1 MVELI
6 QVECRLFVIVPP
18 DNTTFLAK
26 RLPRPMIRRM
36 AAILLVLV
44 ASTAASPVLAA
55 AAPADNA
62 AGSESSGTAV
72 ASPEDLTGEV
82 RQLSQ
87 ELDGTE
93 KIIDMMLIPIT
104 VLVSILAAGG
114 ILGVVYSV
122 RDQRRAT
129 QLHEL
134 TVGGEVAAQRRSEQS
149 YGSFFEQSQTTIS
162 LVNDTLQL
170 AKEANDRAMKSMQ
183 SKAQGRIDEIEER
196 SQTLLLEVFGD
207 EEFELIINHPR
218 RRDELHD
225 IAAELRSLE
234 GYLSLQE
241 IKIPQYTK
249 FIKALDQFLL
259 DDTEAAIDALRVAFQ
274 ESAVGEL
281 RRFIEYWLGY
291 MLTTTGNYEEAVSKF
306 RDDEKDLKEGE
317 SEYFQLDRIIA
328 ETEFFDIAKR
338 NAERENSKDGGVTTP
353 HDRFELVAK
362 LLDDLGAQ
370 AKKLEDSKSHRAK
383 HHTRLEIARTRAD
396 IYEWV
401 AYDSDHLDD
410 PLKAKAVQEL
420 YEFLERDPKLL
431 NAEEELKALEAKEA
445 SKEEQAEKAEEVLR
459 AEEALEPVNVAEF
472 IEAPLRKE
480 LQDPEVFRAWALK
493 QAQQIC
499 QEVKDPNLDVE
510 FARAECLF
518 KLGHGKAADAA
529 FEKAEQALH
538 HEAGEFHEK
547 RRTASLHQS
556 VLICHARLLKLR
568 EADPNQKEEQG
579 RRVREASQKAVEA
592 VKDMRQGGV
601 TVFSQIQ
608 RRNVAQDEFKDEV
621 RLIVK
626 QTEDEDKKSDGAVP
640 Y

>member
-1 MVELI
+1 MI
-6 QVECRLFVIVPP
+6 MRFPRS
-18 DNTTFLAK
+18 LA
-26 RLPRPMIRRM
+26 RGIG
-36 AAILLVLV
+36 AILVV
-44 ASTAASPVLAA
+44 VVVSTVTSPVPFAAVPVDAVAGPPLAA
-55 AAPADNA
+55 AAAKPDSEKLADK
-62 AGSESSGTAV
+62 V
-72 ASPEDLTGEV
+72 DL
-82 RQLSQ
+82 LSH
-87 ELDGTE
+87 ELEGTE

-183 SKAQGRIDEIEER
+183 SKAQARIDEIEER

-207 EEFELIINHPR
+207 EEFELIINDAR

-241 IKIPQYTK
+241 IKLPQYTK

-291 MLTTTGNYEEAVSKF
+291 MLTTIGNYEEAVSKF
-306 RDDEKDLKEGE
+306 RDDEKGLKKGE

-338 NAERENSKDGGVTTP
+338 NAEKENSDPKKRVVTTP
-353 HDRFELVAK
+353 RERFKLVAR
-362 LLDDLGAQ
+362 LLDGLGTLD
-370 AKKLEDSKSHRAK
+370 KKLEDSDSHRAK
-383 HHTRLEIARTRAD
+383 HHTQLEIARTRAD

-410 PLKAKAVQEL
+410 PLDPDAVREL
-420 YEFLERDPKLL
+420 YEFLGRDPKLL
-431 NAEEELKALEAKEA
+431 KAEEGLEALEAEGA
-445 SKEEQAEKAEEVLR
+445 SKEERALKAEEVLK
-459 AEEALEPVNVAEF
+459 AEEALEPVKAAAFVNS
-472 IEAPLRKE
+472 PQWDE
-480 LQDPEVFRAWALK
+480 LQSPEVFRAWALK
-493 QAQQIC
+493 QAQAIC
-499 QEVKDPNLDVE
+499 QVKDPNLDVR

-518 KLGHGKAADAA
+518 KLGHREAADTA

-568 EADPNQKEEQG
+568 EADPSQKEDQG
-579 RRVREASQKAVEA
+579 RRVREASQKAIEA

-608 RRNVAQDEFKDEV
+608 RRNVTQDEFKDEV
-621 RLIVK
+621 RQIVK
-626 QTEDEDKKSDGAVP
+626 QTEDKGGEKDGPLSD
-640 Y
+640 

>member
-1 MVELI
+1 MPGFVTVPTKKTHLAE
-6 QVECRLFVIVPP
+6 RLSLG
-18 DNTTFLAK
+18 LA
-26 RLPRPMIRRM
+26 RRV

-44 ASTAASPVLAA
+44 ALAASSPVLAA
-55 AAPADNA
+55 AAPVGAG
-62 AGSESSGTAV
+62 GSEPSA
-72 ASPEDLTGEV
+72 ASEGNGGDLADEV
-82 RQLSQ
+82 HLLSE
-87 ELDGTE
+87 ELQGTE

-134 TVGGEVAAQRRSEQS
+134 TVGGEVAAQKRSEQS

-183 SKAQGRIDEIEER
+183 SKAQGRIDEIEEQ
-196 SQTLLLEVFGD
+196 SQTLLLEVFGE
-207 EEFELIINHPR
+207 EEFELIINEDR

-241 IKIPQYTK
+241 IKLPQYTK

-259 DDTEAAIDALRVAFQ
+259 DDTEAAIDALRVSFQ

-291 MLTTTGNYEEAVSKF
+291 MLTTTGSYEEAVSKF
-306 RDDEKDLKEGE
+306 RDDEKDLDKED

-338 NAERENSKDGGVTTP
+338 NAEKENSKDGEVTTP
-353 HDRFELVAK
+353 RERFELVAK
-362 LLDDLGAQ
+362 LLDDLATQ
-370 AKKLEDSKSHRAK
+370 AEKLERSKSHRAK

-410 PLKAKAVQEL
+410 PLQPEAMGKL
-420 YEFLERDPKLL
+420 YRFLKRDPKLL
-431 NAEEELKALEAKEA
+431 NAEKELKALEAEEAPEEKKE
-445 SKEEQAEKAEEVLR
+445 SKAKEVLE
-459 AEEALEPVNVAEF
+459 AEEAVEPENAVEF
-472 IEAPLRKE
+472 IKPPEQSG
-480 LQDPEVFRAWALK
+480 LQDPEAFRAWALK
-493 QAQQIC
+493 QAQHIC
-499 QEVKDPNLDVE
+499 EQVKEPNLDVR

-518 KLGHGKAADAA
+518 KLGHRKAADTA
-529 FEKAEQALH
+529 FEEAEQALH
-538 HEAGEFHEK
+538 HEAEEFHEK

-568 EADPNQKEEQG
+568 EADPGQKEEQG
-579 RRVREASQKAVEA
+579 RRARDAFQKTIDA
-592 VKDMRQGGV
+592 VKDMRQGSV

-608 RRNVAQDEFKDEV
+608 RRNVTQDEFKDEV
-621 RLIVK
+621 WQILK
-626 QTEDEDKKSDGAVP
+626 QTEGKGGEKEKNVAVSG
-640 Y
+640 

>member
-1 MVELI
+1 MV
-6 QVECRLFVIVPP
+6 RWAA
-18 DNTTFLAK
+18 LA
-26 RLPRPMIRRM
+26 
-36 AAILLVLV
+36 LLVLV
-44 ASTAASPVLAA
+44 ALTAVSPVLAA
-55 AAPADNA
+55 AAPADGTV
-62 AGSESSGTAV
+62 GSESSATSEPDSKELANEV
-72 ASPEDLTGEV
+72 HLLAGE
-82 RQLSQ
+82 L
-87 ELDGTE
+87 EGTE
-93 KIIDMMLIPIT
+93 KIIDMMLFPIT

-122 RDQRRAT
+122 REQRRAT

-134 TVGGEVAAQRRSEQS
+134 TVGGEAAAQRRSEQS

-183 SKAQGRIDEIEER
+183 SKAQARIDEIEER

-207 EEFELIINHPR
+207 EEFELIINEPR

-241 IKIPQYTK
+241 IKLPQYTK

-259 DDTEAAIDALRVAFQ
+259 DDTDAAIDALRVAFQ

-338 NAERENSKDGGVTTP
+338 NAENEHSNPKERVVTSP
-353 HDRFELVAK
+353 RDRFKLVAK
-362 LLDDLGAQ
+362 LLDKLGTQ
-370 AKKLEDSKSHRAK
+370 ARKLEESESHRAK
-383 HHTRLEIARTRAD
+383 EHTRLEIARTRAD

-410 PLKAKAVQEL
+410 PLKIEAVREL
-420 YEFLERDPKLL
+420 NEFLGRDPDPP
-431 NAEEELKALEAKEA
+431 NAEEAEAVEA
-445 SKEEQAEKAEEVLR
+445 A
-459 AEEALEPVNVAEF
+459 ALEPVKAEEF
-472 IEAPLRKE
+472 IKFPQWDE
-480 LQDPEVFRAWALK
+480 LQDSEVFRAWALK
-493 QAQQIC
+493 QAQKIC
-499 QEVKDPNLDVE
+499 QEVEKPNLDVQ

-518 KLGHGKAADAA
+518 KLGHGKTADTA
-529 FEKAEQALH
+529 FEKAEHALH
-538 HEAGEFHEK
+538 HEAGELHEK

-568 EADPNQKEEQG
+568 EADPSQKDELG
-579 RRVREASQKAVEA
+579 RRVREASQKTIEVL
-592 VKDMRQGGV
+592 KDMRQGGV

-608 RRNVAQDEFKDEV
+608 RRNVTQDEFRDEV
-621 RLIVK
+621 NLIVK
-626 QTEDEDKKSDGAVP
+626 QAEDKGGEKDGAVSN
-640 Y
+640 

>member
-1 MVELI
+1 MT
-6 QVECRLFVIVPP
+6 PP
-18 DNTTFLAK
+18 PEKTTLLAK
-26 RLPRPMIRRM
+26 RLPRPLVRCV
-36 AAILLVLV
+36 AAILLVLI
-44 ASTAASPVLAA
+44 ASPAAFPVLANASPVVGAVGSQVSAA
-55 AAPADNA
+55 SG
-62 AGSESSGTAV
+62 AG
-72 ASPEDLTGEV
+72 PEDLGDEV
-82 RQLSQ
+82 NRLSL
-87 ELDGTE
+87 ELDSTE

-122 RDQRRAT
+122 RDQRRAG

-183 SKAQGRIDEIEER
+183 SKAQARVDEIEER
-196 SQTLLLEVFGD
+196 SQTLLIEVFGD
-207 EEFELIINHPR
+207 EEFELIINDPR

-241 IKIPQYTK
+241 IKLPQYTK

-259 DDTEAAIDALRVAFQ
+259 DDTEAAIDALRLAFQ

-306 RDDEKDLKEGE
+306 RDDEKDLDKGD

-328 ETEFFDIAKR
+328 ETEFFDIAKK
-338 NAERENSKDGGVTTP
+338 NAEKEHSKDGEVTTP
-353 HDRFELVAK
+353 RERFELVAE
-362 LLDDLGAQ
+362 LLDELGAQ

-383 HHTRLEIARTRAD
+383 HHTRLEIARTRVD
-396 IYEWV
+396 VYEWV
-401 AYDSDHLDD
+401 AYDSSHLDD
-410 PLKAKAVQEL
+410 PLKPYAVRKL
-420 YEFLERDPKLL
+420 YEFLKRDPELL
-431 NAEEELKALEAKEA
+431 NAEEELRTLEAEAAPKEKKAL
-445 SKEEQAEKAEEVLR
+445 KAEEVLK
-459 AEEALEPVNVAEF
+459 AEEALEPVKSAEL
-472 IEAPLRKE
+472 IEPPEPKE

-493 QAQQIC
+493 QAQAIC
-499 QEVKDPNLDVE
+499 EKVDDPNLDVK

-518 KLGHGKAADAA
+518 KLGHRKAADTA
-529 FEKAEQALH
+529 FEEAEQALH
-538 HEAGEFHEK
+538 HEAEEFHEK
-547 RRTASLHQS
+547 RRSASLHQS

-568 EADPNQKEEQG
+568 EADPGQKEEQG
-579 RRVREASQKAVEA
+579 RRAREAFQKTIED

-608 RRNVAQDEFKDEV
+608 RRNVTQDEFRDEAWQV
-621 RLIVK
+621 LK
-626 QTEDEDKKSDGAVP
+626 QTEGKGGEKDDAASD
-640 Y
+640 

>member
-1 MVELI
+1 MV
-6 QVECRLFVIVPP
+6 RW
-18 DNTTFLAK
+18 
-26 RLPRPMIRRM
+26 
-36 AAILLVLV
+36 AAVILLVLV
-44 ASTAASPVLAA
+44 AATAASPVLAA
-55 AAPADNA
+55 AASAD
-62 AGSESSGTAV
+62 GSESSA
-72 ASPEDLTGEV
+72 ASEPDPQKLDNEVHLLTGKLEN
-82 RQLSQ
+82 
-87 ELDGTE
+87 TE
-93 KIIDMMLIPIT
+93 KIIDMMLFPIT

-122 RDQRRAT
+122 REQRRAT

-134 TVGGEVAAQRRSEQS
+134 TVGGEAAAQRRSEQS

-183 SKAQGRIDEIEER
+183 NKAQARVDEIEER

-207 EEFELIINHPR
+207 EEFELIINDAR

-241 IKIPQYTK
+241 IKLPQYTK

-306 RDDEKDLKEGE
+306 RDDEKDLDKGD

-328 ETEFFDIAKR
+328 ETEFFDIAKK
-338 NAERENSKDGGVTTP
+338 NAEKEDSKDGEVTTP
-353 HDRFELVAK
+353 RERFELVAK
-362 LLDDLGAQ
+362 LLDDLGEQ
-370 AKKLEDSKSHRAK
+370 AEKLEDSKNHRAK
-383 HHTRLEIARTRAD
+383 QHTQLEVARTRAD

-401 AYDSDHLDD
+401 AYDSSHLDD
-410 PLKAKAVQEL
+410 PLKPDAVRGL
-420 YEFLERDPKLL
+420 YEFLGRDPELL
-431 NAEEELKALEAKEA
+431 KAEEALKAEKISE
-445 SKEEQAEKAEEVLR
+445 AEKAVKTKEVLK
-459 AEEALEPVNVAEF
+459 AEEALEPVKATEF
-472 IEAPLRKE
+472 IKTSKWDE
-480 LQDPEVFRAWALK
+480 LQDPEVVRAWALK
-493 QAQQIC
+493 QAQAIC
-499 QEVKDPNLDVE
+499 EEAAKPNLDVK

-518 KLGHGKAADAA
+518 KLGHKKAADTA
-529 FEKAEQALH
+529 FEEAEQALH
-538 HEAGEFHEK
+538 HEAEEFHEK
-547 RRTASLHQS
+547 RRSASLHQS

-568 EADPNQKEEQG
+568 EADSSQKEEQG
-579 RRVREASQKAVEA
+579 RRARDAFQKTIED

-608 RRNVAQDEFKDEV
+608 RRNITQGEFRDEAWQI
-621 RLIVK
+621 LK
-626 QTEDEDKKSDGAVP
+626 QTEGKGGEKDGSASN
-640 Y
+640 